1 MGTITLHN
9 AVTLYRYPEHVQ
21 RQFNMFFV
29 MTYVCSIWTYIAYK
43 KGFRTVETHIHTK
56 DGIMIKSGDHIDALF
71 ILGYDVIVE
80 ISIAY
85 LTFFNW
91 FVL

>member
-1 MGTITLHN
+1 
-9 AVTLYRYPEHVQ
+9 
-21 RQFNMFFV
+21 MFFV

-43 KGFRTVETHIHTK
+43 KGFRTVETHIIGENGT
-56 DGIMIKSGDHIDALF
+56 IIKPGDEFDALF
-71 ILGYDVIVE
+71 ILGYDVIFE